1 MKKTLYVF
9 ISLITT
15 YMLLFEKNVYALET
29 SKIFSDEINM
39 IIVMGL
45 YYGVISLLWSL
56 KKQDVENDKA
66 HFLFISFFIERIFL
80 FLTCNFLKK
89 RYFYILIIT
98 LTIEIV
104 F

>member
-45 YYGVISLLWSL
+45 LWSL

-80 FLTCNFLKK
+80 FLTCNSLKK
-89 RYFYILIIT
+89 RYFYILIVT

>member
-45 YYGVISLLWSL
+45 LWSL

-66 HFLFISFFIERIFL
+66 HFLFISFFDIQFLEKNIFL
-80 FLTCNFLKK
+80 YPYSNACN
-89 RYFYILIIT
+89 
-98 LTIEIV
+98 
-104 F
+104 

>member
-45 YYGVISLLWSL
+45 LWSL

-66 HFLFISFFIERIFL
+66 HFLFISFFDIQFLEKKIFL
-80 FLTCNFLKK
+80 YPYNNA
-89 RYFYILIIT
+89 YN
-98 LTIEIV
+98 
-104 F
+104 

>member
-45 YYGVISLLWSL
+45 LWSL

-66 HFLFISFFIERIFL
+66 HFLFISFFDIQFLEKKIFL
-80 FLTCNFLKK
+80 YPYSNACN
-89 RYFYILIIT
+89 
-98 LTIEIV
+98 
-104 F
+104 

>member
-45 YYGVISLLWSL
+45 LWSL

-66 HFLFISFFIERIFL
+66 HFLFYRENISFFDMQFLEKKIFL
-80 FLTCNFLKK
+80 YPYSNA
-89 RYFYILIIT
+89 YN
-98 LTIEIV
+98 
-104 F
+104 

>member
-45 YYGVISLLWSL
+45 LWSL

-66 HFLFISFFIERIFL
+66 HFLFISFFDIQFLEKKIFL
-80 FLTCNFLKK
+80 YHYSNALN
-89 RYFYILIIT
+89 
-98 LTIEIV
+98 
-104 F
+104 

>member
-1 MKKTLYVF
+1 MTIGDTSSAPFTLYSKNVDSLKALKTLAREKMKKTLYVF

-45 YYGVISLLWSL
+45 L
-56 KKQDVENDKA
+56 
-66 HFLFISFFIERIFL
+66 
-80 FLTCNFLKK
+80 
-89 RYFYILIIT
+89 
-98 LTIEIV
+98 
-104 F
+104 

>member
-45 YYGVISLLWSL
+45 LWSL

-66 HFLFISFFIERIFL
+66 HFLFISFFDIQFLEKKIFL
-80 FLTCNFLKK
+80 YPYSNA
-89 RYFYILIIT
+89 YN
-98 LTIEIV
+98 
-104 F
+104 